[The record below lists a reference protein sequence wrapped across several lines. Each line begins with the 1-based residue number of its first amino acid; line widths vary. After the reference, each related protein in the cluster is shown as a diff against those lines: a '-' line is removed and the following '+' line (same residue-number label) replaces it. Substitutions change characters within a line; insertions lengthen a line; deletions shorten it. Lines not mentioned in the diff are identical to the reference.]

1 MLPIFEVIWFEAP
14 CVCEVPWVVDPGEG
28 AQEGGVVDPGE
39 GALRSSCEVKTH
51 IPPPHCKI
59 LPARSGE
66 KEKVLY
72 EKRLE
77 ISHPTTYL
85 FSHYPMWI

>member
-1 MLPIFEVIWFEAP
+1 MPLP
-14 CVCEVPWVVDPGEG
+14 
-28 AQEGGVVDPGE
+28 
-39 GALRSSCEVKTH
+39 H
-51 IPPPHCKI
+51 IVRYF
-59 LPARSGE
+59 PARSGE
-66 KEKVLY
+66 KEKGLY